1 MPEFNSYSIVI
12 QIINFLVLL
21 FLLNIIVYKPIR
33 GMLNKRR
40 EEMDSSLNMTDELKR
55 KIEKYSTEVEENI
68 DSTRKQGLKE
78 RVSLRNNGLASEKE
92 LLQNAYSQ
100 VEEALGKAKN
110 EIKEKINSARVSLQ
124 QEMES
129 FSRELAEKILGRSL

>member
-1 MPEFNSYSIVI
+1 MPDPNIYAVVI

-21 FLLNIIVYKPIR
+21 LLLNIIVYRPIR

-40 EEMDSSLNMTDELKR
+40 EEMNSSSSMTDDWNK
-55 KIEKYSTEVEENI
+55 KIEKYSTEMDENI

-78 RVSLRNNGLASEKE
+78 RLSLRDNGLATEKE
-92 LLQNAYSQ
+92 LLQDAYSQ

-110 EIKEKINSARVSLQ
+110 EIKEKINNARLSLQ
-124 QEMES
+124 DEMES
-129 FSRELAEKILGRSL
+129 FSHEMAEKILGRSF